1 MEAHRR
7 GQKND
12 GNKNH
17 YRPPAMTGERISD
30 VQRCADMTI
39 EIFQMQNQK
48 EEKNR
53 NSTQGTMEQLKQC
66 LKDQ

>member
-48 EEKNR
+48 EEK
-53 NSTQGTMEQLKQC
+53 K
-66 LKDQ
+66 